1 MSKVT
6 STMNAVFSNV
16 FHRRLDREPLH
27 AVRTEGNYIY
37 LEDGR
42 KLLDGG
48 VSAAVTSI
56 GYGDKR
62 VIAGMVDQLQTV
74 PFAHSGTFTSKV
86 CYNKILSSNL
96 QYSSSIKI
104 NFLKVIYVENG
115 EKRHLIF
122 LSRMTPCI
130 DISFIQ
136 VAEELAD
143 ELTKESGMKK
153 ALFVSGGSVS
163 HLTMLF

>member
-1 MSKVT
+1 MDTLS
-6 STMNAVFSNV
+6 SNV

-62 VIAGMVDQLQTV
+62 VIAGIMDQLQSV
-74 PFAHSGTFTSKV
+74 AFAHSGTFTS
-86 CYNKILSSNL
+86 
-96 QYSSSIKI
+96 
-104 NFLKVIYVENG
+104 
-115 EKRHLIF
+115 
-122 LSRMTPCI
+122 T
-130 DISFIQ
+130 
-136 VAEELAD
+136 
-143 ELTKESGMKK
+143 
-153 ALFVSGGSVS
+153 VS
-163 HLTMLF
+163 HFKNQSFRIVVMNTNTIETHAFIALISRLFYP

>member
-1 MSKVT
+1 MS
-6 STMNAVFSNV
+6 SNV

-27 AVRTEGNYIY
+27 AVRTQGNYIY

-62 VIAGMVDQLQTV
+62 VIEGIVDQLQTV

-86 CYNKILSSNL
+86 GYLEEQSFKIV
-96 QYSSSIKI
+96 
-104 NFLKVIYVENG
+104 VI
-115 EKRHLIF
+115 
-122 LSRMTPCI
+122 
-130 DISFIQ
+130 D
-136 VAEELAD
+136 ADAD
-143 ELTKESGMKK
+143 ETHAFI
-153 ALFVSGGSVS
+153 ALIIRDVISRWG
-163 HLTMLF
+163 